1 MAEEKNSQETSFSG
15 FINYK
20 QTMTSI
26 TTDLKKLREY
36 SEKLDLNGNINGID
50 EILKRMANDNFNVA
64 IVGEFKRGKSTVI
77 NALLGKNI
85 LPVDVL
91 PTTATLNKIT
101 YNVTPFVTVE
111 YKDGRKEQ
119 IGIEELDNYVTKL
132 TRESEERAKTI
143 KEAVVYYPIN
153 YCKNG
158 VTIIDTP
165 GLNDD
170 AAMTEVTMS
179 VLPTID
185 AALMVIMAQAPF
197 SESERDFLESKI
209 ITSDLGRVLFVVTG
223 IDLLDEEDVDRVLE
237 NIKRRI
243 QEHVLKKAE
252 SVYGV
257 DSREYQT
264 YQRKLGNI
272 NLYGLSAKKALKAKV
287 KGDVQMLEDSCF
299 PTFEAAL
306 EKFLSEERGAI
317 TLSVPVS
324 RIKTASM
331 ELVKAIQLRMSSMD
345 MMASEFEKKYTAAL
359 GEIESVRKERSR
371 EFDTVNENADKA
383 FAGLLPMIDS
393 YWDTVEQAVS
403 DAIDAY
409 PISNSDLKKENAAA
423 TAQAL
428 TNQVKNAV
436 AKVSQTVSERIQNA
450 INVALEGEAQR
461 LAGFENYFFQ
471 ATERIH
477 GMFMPQR
484 TSASGGDSV
493 IGVVANSLVGFGI
506 GGVYVG
512 FKEAGWRGA
521 LLGGATG
528 VGGMALGNI
537 GVFGLLMPALAIPIT
552 WPVVIVG
559 SLVVGTLILFSSKWV
574 VDKTFSRE
582 KIETYKAS
590 FKAQVLEEIQRMK
603 GENNFAETVR
613 RQVDEAF
620 GALKEKIRKETENIL
635 EDTQNQLTQIKVELA
650 QQQVSGSKEKE
661 QLDEMLES
669 INQICVRAEELEQQL
684 VGILV
689 TVKSPGV

>member
-383 FAGLLPMIDS
+383 FVGLLPMIDS

-512 FKEAGWRGA
+512 FKEAGWKGA

-559 SLVVGTLILFSSKWV
+559 SLVVGTLSLFSSKWV

-684 VGILV
+684 VGIL
-689 TVKSPGV
+689 SR

>member
-299 PTFEAAL
+299 PTFEEAL

-484 TSASGGDSV
+484 TSASGGESV

-512 FKEAGWRGA
+512 FKEAGWKGA

-559 SLVVGTLILFSSKWV
+559 SLVVGTLSLFSSKWV

-684 VGILV
+684 VRIL
-689 TVKSPGV
+689 SR

>member
-197 SESERDFLESKI
+197 SASERDFLESKI

-299 PTFEAAL
+299 PTFEEAL

-512 FKEAGWRGA
+512 FKEAGWKGA

-559 SLVVGTLILFSSKWV
+559 SLVVGTLSLFSSKWV

-684 VGILV
+684 VRIL
-689 TVKSPGV
+689 SR

>member
-383 FAGLLPMIDS
+383 FVGLLPMIDS

-484 TSASGGDSV
+484 TSTSGGDSV

-512 FKEAGWRGA
+512 FKEAGWKGA

-559 SLVVGTLILFSSKWV
+559 SLVVGTLSLFSSKWV

-684 VGILV
+684 VGIL
-689 TVKSPGV
+689 SR

>member
-209 ITSDLGRVLFVVTG
+209 LTSDLGRVLFVVTG

-559 SLVVGTLILFSSKWV
+559 SLVVGTLSLFSSKWV

-684 VGILV
+684 VGIL
-689 TVKSPGV
+689 SR

>member
-393 YWDTVEQAVS
+393 YWDTVEQAVP

-493 IGVVANSLVGFGI
+493 IGVVANSLVGFGL

-512 FKEAGWRGA
+512 FKEAGWGGA

-559 SLVVGTLILFSSKWV
+559 SLVVGTLSLFSSKWV

-684 VGILV
+684 VGIL
-689 TVKSPGV
+689 SR

>member
-101 YNVTPFVTVE
+101 YNVAPFVTVE

-393 YWDTVEQAVS
+393 YWDTAEQAVS

-559 SLVVGTLILFSSKWV
+559 SLVVGTLSLFSSKWV

-684 VGILV
+684 VRIL
-689 TVKSPGV
+689 SR

>member
-559 SLVVGTLILFSSKWV
+559 SLVVGTLSLFSSKWV

-684 VGILV
+684 VGIL
-689 TVKSPGV
+689 SR

>member
-512 FKEAGWRGA
+512 FKEAGWKGA
-521 LLGGATG
+521 LLGSATG

-559 SLVVGTLILFSSKWV
+559 SLVVGTLSLFSSKWV

-684 VGILV
+684 VGIL
-689 TVKSPGV
+689 SR

>member
-1 MAEEKNSQETSFSG
+1 MEEEKNSQETSFSG

-132 TRESEERAKTI
+132 TRESEARAKTI

-345 MMASEFEKKYTAAL
+345 MMASEFEKKYTDAL

-512 FKEAGWRGA
+512 FKEAGWKGA

-528 VGGMALGNI
+528 VGGMALGNF
-537 GVFGLLMPALAIPIT
+537 GVFSLLMPALAIPIT

-559 SLVVGTLILFSSKWV
+559 SLVVGALSFFSSKWV
-574 VDKTFSRE
+574 VDKTFSQE

-590 FKAQVLEEIQRMK
+590 FKEQVLEEIQRMK

-684 VGILV
+684 VRIL
-689 TVKSPGV
+689 SR

>member
-287 KGDVQMLEDSCF
+287 KGDVQMLEDSYF

-512 FKEAGWRGA
+512 FKEAGWKGA

-559 SLVVGTLILFSSKWV
+559 SLVVGTLSLFSSKWV

-684 VGILV
+684 VGIL
-689 TVKSPGV
+689 SR

>member
-1 MAEEKNSQETSFSG
+1 MTEEKRAEQETSFSG

-20 QTMTSI
+20 QTVTNI

-36 SEKLDLNGNINGID
+36 SQKLELNGNISGID
-50 EILKRMANDNFNVA
+50 EILRRMANDNFNVA

-119 IGIEELDNYVTKL
+119 IGIEELDSYVTKL

-237 NIKRRI
+237 NIRGRI
-243 QEHVLKKAE
+243 REHVLKKAE
-252 SVYGV
+252 SVYGL
-257 DSREYQT
+257 DSKEYQT
-264 YQRKLGNI
+264 YQRKLGSI
-272 NLYGLSAKKALKAKV
+272 NLYGLSAKKALKAKI
-287 KGDVQMLEDSCF
+287 KGDPDMLEQSCF
-299 PTFEAAL
+299 PAFENAL
-306 EKFLSEERGAI
+306 EKFLSEDRGAI

-331 ELVKAIQLRMSSMD
+331 ELVKAIQLRESSME
-345 MMASEFEKKYTAAL
+345 MMAGEFEKKYETALA
-359 GEIESVRKERSR
+359 EIEKVRQERSR
-371 EFDTVNENADKA
+371 EFDTINENADKA
-383 FAGLLPMIDS
+383 FEGLLPMIDS
-393 YWDTVEQAVS
+393 YWDTVEKAVS

-409 PISNSDLKKENAAA
+409 PISNADLKKDKATATAAA
-423 TAQAL
+423 L
-428 TNQVKNAV
+428 TKQVKNAI

-450 INVALEGEAQR
+450 INTALEGEAQR

-477 GMFMPQR
+477 GMFMPER
-484 TSASGGDSV
+484 NSASGGDSV
-493 IGVVANSLVGFGI
+493 IGLVANSVVGFGI
-506 GGVYVG
+506 GGIYVG
-512 FKEAGWRGA
+512 FKEAGWKGA

-528 VGGMALGNI
+528 VGGMALGNL
-537 GVFGLLMPALAIPIT
+537 GVFGLLMPALAIPVT
-552 WPVVIVG
+552 WPAVIVG
-559 SLVVGTLILFSSKWV
+559 SLVVGALSLFGSKWV
-574 VDKTFSRE
+574 VDAAFSHE
-582 KIETYKAS
+582 KIENYKTS
-590 FKAQVLEEIQRMK
+590 FKSKVMEEINRMK
-603 GENNFAETVR
+603 GENDFAGTVR
-613 RQVDEAF
+613 QQVDEAF
-620 GALKEKIRKETENIL
+620 GALKEKIRSETEHIL
-635 EDTQNQLTQIKVELA
+635 EDTQSQLTQIKVELA

-661 QLDEMLES
+661 QLKEMADG
-669 INQICVRAEELEQQL
+669 INQICLRAEELEKQL
-684 VGILV
+684 VRILS
-689 TVKSPGV
+689 K

>member
-1 MAEEKNSQETSFSG
+1 
-15 FINYK
+15 
-20 QTMTSI
+20 
-26 TTDLKKLREY
+26 
-36 SEKLDLNGNINGID
+36 
-50 EILKRMANDNFNVA
+50 
-64 IVGEFKRGKSTVI
+64 
-77 NALLGKNI
+77 
-85 LPVDVL
+85 
-91 PTTATLNKIT
+91 
-101 YNVTPFVTVE
+101 
-111 YKDGRKEQ
+111 
-119 IGIEELDNYVTKL
+119 
-132 TRESEERAKTI
+132 
-143 KEAVVYYPIN
+143 
-153 YCKNG
+153 
-158 VTIIDTP
+158 
-165 GLNDD
+165 
-170 AAMTEVTMS
+170 
-179 VLPTID
+179 
-185 AALMVIMAQAPF
+185 
-197 SESERDFLESKI
+197 
-209 ITSDLGRVLFVVTG
+209 
-223 IDLLDEEDVDRVLE
+223 
-237 NIKRRI
+237 
-243 QEHVLKKAE
+243 
-252 SVYGV
+252 
-257 DSREYQT
+257 
-264 YQRKLGNI
+264 
-272 NLYGLSAKKALKAKV
+272 
-287 KGDVQMLEDSCF
+287 
-299 PTFEAAL
+299 
-306 EKFLSEERGAI
+306 
-317 TLSVPVS
+317 
-324 RIKTASM
+324 
-331 ELVKAIQLRMSSMD
+331 
-345 MMASEFEKKYTAAL
+345 
-359 GEIESVRKERSR
+359 
-371 EFDTVNENADKA
+371 
-383 FAGLLPMIDS
+383 MIDS

-512 FKEAGWRGA
+512 FKEAGWKGA

-559 SLVVGTLILFSSKWV
+559 SLVVGTLSLFSSKWV

-684 VGILV
+684 VGIL
-689 TVKSPGV
+689 SR

>member
-299 PTFEAAL
+299 PTFEEAL

-512 FKEAGWRGA
+512 FKEAGWKGA

-559 SLVVGTLILFSSKWV
+559 SLVVGTLSLFSSKWV

-684 VGILV
+684 VGIL
-689 TVKSPGV
+689 SR

>member
-243 QEHVLKKAE
+243 QEHVMKKAE

-461 LAGFENYFFQ
+461 LADFENYFFQ

-512 FKEAGWRGA
+512 FKEAGWKGA

-559 SLVVGTLILFSSKWV
+559 SLVVGTLSLFSSKWV

-684 VGILV
+684 VGIL
-689 TVKSPGV
+689 SR

>member
-512 FKEAGWRGA
+512 FKEAGWKGA

-559 SLVVGTLILFSSKWV
+559 SLVVGTLSLFSSKWV

-620 GALKEKIRKETENIL
+620 GTLKEKIRKETENIL

-684 VGILV
+684 VGIL
-689 TVKSPGV
+689 SR

>member
-119 IGIEELDNYVTKL
+119 IGIEELDNYVAKL

-512 FKEAGWRGA
+512 FKEAGWKGA

-559 SLVVGTLILFSSKWV
+559 SLVVGTLSLFSSKWV

-684 VGILV
+684 VGIL
-689 TVKSPGV
+689 SR

>member
-423 TAQAL
+423 MAQAL

-512 FKEAGWRGA
+512 FKEAGWKGA

-528 VGGMALGNI
+528 VGGMALGNF
-537 GVFGLLMPALAIPIT
+537 GVFSLLMPALAIPIT

-559 SLVVGTLILFSSKWV
+559 SLVVGALSFFSSKWV

-684 VGILV
+684 VGIL
-689 TVKSPGV
+689 SR

>member
-423 TAQAL
+423 TARAL

-484 TSASGGDSV
+484 TSVSGGDSV

-559 SLVVGTLILFSSKWV
+559 SLVVGTLSLFSSKWV

-684 VGILV
+684 VRIL
-689 TVKSPGV
+689 SR

>member
-493 IGVVANSLVGFGI
+493 IGVVANSLVGLGI

-512 FKEAGWRGA
+512 FKEAGWKGA

-559 SLVVGTLILFSSKWV
+559 SLVVGTLSLFSSKWV

-635 EDTQNQLTQIKVELA
+635 EDTQNHLTQIKVELA

-684 VGILV
+684 VRIL
-689 TVKSPGV
+689 SR

>member
-512 FKEAGWRGA
+512 FKEAGWKGA

-528 VGGMALGNI
+528 VGGMALGNF
-537 GVFGLLMPALAIPIT
+537 GVFSLLMPALAIPIT

-559 SLVVGTLILFSSKWV
+559 SLVVGALSFFSSKWV

-684 VGILV
+684 VGIL
-689 TVKSPGV
+689 SR

>member
-1 MAEEKNSQETSFSG
+1 MEEEKNSQETSFSG

-132 TRESEERAKTI
+132 TRESEARAKTI

-345 MMASEFEKKYTAAL
+345 MMASEFEKKYTDAL

-409 PISNSDLKKENAAA
+409 PIRNSDLKKENAAA

-512 FKEAGWRGA
+512 FKEAGWKGA

-528 VGGMALGNI
+528 VGGMALGNF
-537 GVFGLLMPALAIPIT
+537 GVFSLLMPALAIPIT

-559 SLVVGTLILFSSKWV
+559 SLVVGALSFFSSKWV
-574 VDKTFSRE
+574 VDKTFSQE

-590 FKAQVLEEIQRMK
+590 FKEQVLEEIQRMK

-684 VGILV
+684 VRIL
-689 TVKSPGV
+689 SR

>member
-512 FKEAGWRGA
+512 FKEAGWKGA

-559 SLVVGTLILFSSKWV
+559 SLVVGTLSLFSSKWV

-635 EDTQNQLTQIKVELA
+635 EDTQNQLTKIKVELA

-684 VGILV
+684 VGIL
-689 TVKSPGV
+689 SR

>member
-512 FKEAGWRGA
+512 FKEAGWKGA

-559 SLVVGTLILFSSKWV
+559 SLVVGTLSLFSSKWV

-684 VGILV
+684 VGIL
-689 TVKSPGV
+689 SR

>member
-512 FKEAGWRGA
+512 FKEAGWKGA

-559 SLVVGTLILFSSKWV
+559 SLVVGTLSLFSSKWV

-684 VGILV
+684 VRIL
-689 TVKSPGV
+689 SR

>member
-383 FAGLLPMIDS
+383 FVGLLPMIDS

-559 SLVVGTLILFSSKWV
+559 SLVVGTLSLFSSKWV

-684 VGILV
+684 VGIL
-689 TVKSPGV
+689 SR

>member
-299 PTFEAAL
+299 PTFEEAL

-383 FAGLLPMIDS
+383 FVGLLPMIDS

-512 FKEAGWRGA
+512 FKEAGWKGA

-559 SLVVGTLILFSSKWV
+559 SLVVGTLSLFSSKWV

-684 VGILV
+684 VGIL
-689 TVKSPGV
+689 SR

>member
-170 AAMTEVTMS
+170 ADMTEVTMS

-559 SLVVGTLILFSSKWV
+559 SLVVGTLSLFSSKWV

-684 VGILV
+684 VGIL
-689 TVKSPGV
+689 SR

>member
-371 EFDTVNENADKA
+371 EFDTVNKNADKA

-512 FKEAGWRGA
+512 FKEAGWKGA

-559 SLVVGTLILFSSKWV
+559 SLVVGTLSLFSSKWV

-684 VGILV
+684 VRIL
-689 TVKSPGV
+689 SR

>member
-1 MAEEKNSQETSFSG
+1 MEEEKNSQETSFSG

-512 FKEAGWRGA
+512 FKEAGWKGA

-559 SLVVGTLILFSSKWV
+559 SLVVGTLSLFSSKWV

-684 VGILV
+684 VRIL
-689 TVKSPGV
+689 SR

>member
-512 FKEAGWRGA
+512 FKEAGWKGA

-559 SLVVGTLILFSSKWV
+559 SLVVGTLSLFSSKWV

-684 VGILV
+684 VCIL
-689 TVKSPGV
+689 SR

>member
-299 PTFEAAL
+299 PTFEEAL

-403 DAIDAY
+403 DAIDVY

-512 FKEAGWRGA
+512 FKEAGWKGA

-559 SLVVGTLILFSSKWV
+559 SLVVGALSLFSSKWV

-684 VGILV
+684 VGIL
-689 TVKSPGV
+689 SR

>member
-345 MMASEFEKKYTAAL
+345 MMASEFEKKYTVAL

-512 FKEAGWRGA
+512 FKEAGWKGA

-559 SLVVGTLILFSSKWV
+559 SLVVGTLSLFSSKWV

-684 VGILV
+684 VGIL
-689 TVKSPGV
+689 SR

>member
-119 IGIEELDNYVTKL
+119 IGIEELENYVTKL

-512 FKEAGWRGA
+512 FKEAGWKGA

-559 SLVVGTLILFSSKWV
+559 SLVVGTLSLFSSKWV

-684 VGILV
+684 VGIL
-689 TVKSPGV
+689 SR

>member
-512 FKEAGWRGA
+512 FKEAGWKGA

-559 SLVVGTLILFSSKWV
+559 SLVVGTLSLFSSKWV

-635 EDTQNQLTQIKVELA
+635 EDTQNQLTQLKVELA

-684 VGILV
+684 VGIL
-689 TVKSPGV
+689 SR

>member
-371 EFDTVNENADKA
+371 EFDTVNKNADKA

-512 FKEAGWRGA
+512 FKEAGWKGA

-559 SLVVGTLILFSSKWV
+559 SLVVGTLSLFSSKWV

-684 VGILV
+684 VGIL
-689 TVKSPGV
+689 SR

>member
-223 IDLLDEEDVDRVLE
+223 IDRLDEEDVDRVLE
-237 NIKRRI
+237 NIRRRI
-243 QEHVLKKAE
+243 QEHVRKKAE

-512 FKEAGWRGA
+512 FKEAGWKGA

-559 SLVVGTLILFSSKWV
+559 SLVVGTLSLFSSKWV

-684 VGILV
+684 VGIL
-689 TVKSPGV
+689 SR